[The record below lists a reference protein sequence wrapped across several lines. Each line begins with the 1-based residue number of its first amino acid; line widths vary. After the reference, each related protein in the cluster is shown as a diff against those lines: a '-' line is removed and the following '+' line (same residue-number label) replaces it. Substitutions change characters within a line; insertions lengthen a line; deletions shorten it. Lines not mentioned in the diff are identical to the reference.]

1 MLKRILIPLSILV
14 IIAVTLVIMRETREV
29 VAIASAIHPLFG
41 QVLLWLLLFIYAIC
55 LFVPI
60 ISFLRL
66 PRGLLPPSAGD
77 VDAQKAYIE
86 KLARR
91 LRSNRNLTNREV
103 TVQSVE
109 SALSELAQLAH
120 QRTVQAA
127 TVVFVSTAISQS
139 GRLDGLM
146 VMVSH
151 CRLVWQIAHLYWQRP
166 ALSDLLAL
174 YSNVAAA
181 AFIAQN
187 IEDMDLSETIEP
199 VLAPVL
205 ANSVVAAIP
214 GFAQV
219 AALVAQSCVDGTV
232 NAFLTLRVGCLAS
245 EYCGSVIKPST
256 RSLRRT
262 ATVQAAGMLG
272 AVAKDG
278 AQRVSAAMW
287 DAAKRT
293 STGAA
298 SGLASAAATTFEQ
311 VSVAAK
317 RVSDASGARAAAQFL
332 VQIVVDGAA
341 MTSNAISQTVALK
354 RWWS

>member
-1 MLKRILIPLSILV
+1 MIKRIFLPLSVLV
-14 IIAVTLVIMRETREV
+14 IVAAALIIMRETREV
-29 VAIASAIHPLFG
+29 VAIATAVHPVFG
-41 QVLLWLLLFIYAIC
+41 NLLLWGLLLVYGACIMIPLIAFA
-55 LFVPI
+55 
-60 ISFLRL
+60 RL
-66 PRGLLPPSAGD
+66 PRGLLPPSSD
-77 VDAQKAYIE
+77 DQEAQKVFME
-86 KLARR
+86 RLAKR
-91 LRSNRNLTNREV
+91 LRNNINLTNRNV
-103 TVQSVE
+103 TPE
-109 SALSELAQLAH
+109 RIEAALSELAQLAR

-127 TVVFVSTAISQS
+127 TVVFVSTAVSQS

-146 VMVSH
+146 VIVTH
-151 CRLVWQIAHLYWQRP
+151 CRLIWQIAHLYWQRP

-181 AFIAQN
+181 ALIAQN
-187 IEDMDLSETIEP
+187 VEDMDLSEVIDP
-199 VLAPVL
+199 MLAPVL

-219 AALVAQSCVDGTV
+219 AGLVAQSCVDGTV

-245 EYCGSVIKPST
+245 NYCSSVTQPST

-262 ATVQAAGMLG
+262 ASVQAAGMLG

-278 AQRVSAAMW
+278 AERVGAAMW

-298 SGLASAAATTFEQ
+298 SGLASKAAITFEQ
-311 VSVAAK
+311 VSAAAK
-317 RVSDASGARAAAQFL
+317 RVSDASGARAATQFL
-332 VQIVVDGAA
+332 VQLFADGAI

-354 RWWS
+354 RWWR

>member
-1 MLKRILIPLSILV
+1 MFKRILLPLSVLV
-14 IIAVTLVIMRETREV
+14 IIAIALIIMRETIEV
-29 VAIASAIHPLFG
+29 VAIAAAVQPVFG
-41 QVLLWLLLFIYAIC
+41 QILLWSLLLTYTACILIPLIA
-55 LFVPI
+55 
-60 ISFLRL
+60 FLRL
-66 PRGLLPPSAGD
+66 PKGLLPPSPD
-77 VDAQKAYIE
+77 DRDAQMTFRE
-86 KLARR
+86 TLAKR
-91 LRSNRNLTNREV
+91 LRSNRNLTDRQV
-103 TVQSVE
+103 TPE
-109 SALSELAQLAH
+109 TIEPALLELADLAR

-127 TVVFVSTAISQS
+127 TVVFVSTAVSQS

-146 VMVSH
+146 VMVTH

-166 ALSDLLAL
+166 AVSDLVAL

-187 IEDMDLSETIEP
+187 IEDMDLSEVVEP

-205 ANSVVAAIP
+205 ANSVVSAIP
-214 GFAQV
+214 GFSQV
-219 AALVAQSCVDGTV
+219 AGLVAQSCVDGTV

-245 EYCGSVIKPST
+245 NYCRSVTKPST

-262 ATVQAAGMLG
+262 ATVQAASMLG

-278 AQRVSAAMW
+278 AERVGTAMW

-311 VSVAAK
+311 VSVAA
-317 RVSDASGARAAAQFL
+317 RRITDTSGARAATQFL
-332 VQIVVDGAA
+332 VQIVADGAA
-341 MTSNAISQTVALK
+341 MTSNAINQTIALK
-354 RWWS
+354 RWWR

>member
-1 MLKRILIPLSILV
+1 MLKRILIPLSIPV
-14 IIAVTLVIMRETREV
+14 IIAVALIIVRETREV

-41 QVLLWLLLFIYAIC
+41 QVSLWLLLLIYAIC

-127 TVVFVSTAISQS
+127 TVVFVSTGVSQS

-146 VMVSH
+146 VMVTH

-174 YSNVAAA
+174 
-181 AFIAQN
+181 
-187 IEDMDLSETIEP
+187 
-199 VLAPVL
+199 
-205 ANSVVAAIP
+205 
-214 GFAQV
+214 
-219 AALVAQSCVDGTV
+219 
-232 NAFLTLRVGCLAS
+232 
-245 EYCGSVIKPST
+245 
-256 RSLRRT
+256 
-262 ATVQAAGMLG
+262 
-272 AVAKDG
+272 
-278 AQRVSAAMW
+278 
-287 DAAKRT
+287 
-293 STGAA
+293 
-298 SGLASAAATTFEQ
+298 
-311 VSVAAK
+311 
-317 RVSDASGARAAAQFL
+317 
-332 VQIVVDGAA
+332 
-341 MTSNAISQTVALK
+341 
-354 RWWS
+354 

>member
-1 MLKRILIPLSILV
+1 MKRILIPISILV
-14 IIAVTLVIMRETREV
+14 IIAIALIIMRETREV
-29 VAIASAIHPLFG
+29 VAIATAVHPAFG
-41 QVLLWLLLFIYAIC
+41 QTLLSALLLVYAGC
-55 LFVPI
+55 I
-60 ISFLRL
+60 IIPLIAFLRL
-66 PRGLLPPSAGD
+66 PKGLLPPSPD
-77 VDAQKAYIE
+77 DHQAQKAFKE
-86 KLARR
+86 RLAKR
-91 LRSNRNLTNREV
+91 LRSNRNLMNRAV
-103 TVQSVE
+103 TPE
-109 SALSELAQLAH
+109 TIEPALSELAQLAR
-120 QRTVQAA
+120 QRTMQSA
-127 TVVFVSTAISQS
+127 TVVFVSTAVSQS

-146 VMVSH
+146 VIITN

-187 IEDMDLSETIEP
+187 IEDMDLSEVIEP
-199 VLAPVL
+199 MLTPVL
-205 ANSVVAAIP
+205 GNSVVAAIP

-219 AALVAQSCVDGTV
+219 AGLVAESCVDGTV

-245 EYCGSVIKPST
+245 NYCSSVTKPST

-262 ATVQAAGMLG
+262 ATIQAAGMLG

-278 AQRVSAAMW
+278 AERVGAAMW

-298 SGLASAAATTFEQ
+298 SGLASVAATTFEQ
-311 VSVAAK
+311 VSTAAK
-317 RVSDASGARAAAQFL
+317 RISDASGARAATQFL
-332 VQIVVDGAA
+332 VQLFADGAV

-354 RWWS
+354 RWWR

>member
-14 IIAVTLVIMRETREV
+14 IIAVALIIMRETREV

-41 QVLLWLLLFIYAIC
+41 QVLLWLLLLIYAIC
-55 LFVPI
+55 IFVPI

-77 VDAQKAYIE
+77 VHAQKAYIE

-103 TVQSVE
+103 TVQSIE

-127 TVVFVSTAISQS
+127 TVVFVSTAVSQS

-146 VMVSH
+146 VMVTH

-187 IEDMDLSETIEP
+187 IEDMDLIKACVIPLWATRAAYPDVWVSHGHPEDAVRKLIGGRKIDRQVSSQDYDFKIAHDIE
-199 VLAPVL
+199 VR
-205 ANSVVAAIP
+205 
-214 GFAQV
+214 Q
-219 AALVAQSCVDGTV
+219 
-232 NAFLTLRVGCLAS
+232 LTLNYEKDLTAS
-245 EYCGSVIKPST
+245 NMSAPIYQT
-256 RSLRRT
+256 HLRRLLKL
-262 ATVQAAGMLG
+262 AH
-272 AVAKDG
+272 KF
-278 AQRVSAAMW
+278 
-287 DAAKRT
+287 KIT
-293 STGAA
+293 S
-298 SGLASAAATTFEQ
+298 
-311 VSVAAK
+311 V
-317 RVSDASGARAAAQFL
+317 
-332 VQIVVDGAA
+332 
-341 MTSNAISQTVALK
+341 
-354 RWWS
+354 